1 MTNIVVLLLFSCVTR
16 QNLLT
21 QVATSKQTEILK
33 MHIRYLKPSC
43 GGVHMINVCR
53 GKEPP
58 IEVRVIY
65 NMTFTVHQI

>member
-1 MTNIVVLLLFSCVTR
+1 MTNIVVLLLFSRVTR

-43 GGVHMINVCR
+43 GGV
-53 GKEPP
+53 
-58 IEVRVIY
+58 
-65 NMTFTVHQI
+65 